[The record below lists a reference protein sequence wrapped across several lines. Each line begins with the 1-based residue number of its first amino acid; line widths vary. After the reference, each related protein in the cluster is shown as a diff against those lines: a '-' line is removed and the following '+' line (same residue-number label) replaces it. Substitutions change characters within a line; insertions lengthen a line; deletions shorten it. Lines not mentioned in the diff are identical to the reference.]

1 MSASCIMSD
10 LGPSWDASTI
20 KLLLGLSLDDDDDE
34 TLKIEFMNNVRKDD
48 DSSSSN
54 TKSAKLTFANRSMM
68 HRIIHAYDGLV
79 IPMTHGYHYTI
90 SLKLLMVI
98 VMVTTVLHIHKRL
111 HYIFNSWPYR
121 HQLWSAVSK
130 D

>member
-54 TKSAKLTFANRSMM
+54 TNRSMM
-68 HRIIHAYDGLV
+68 HRIIHAYDGLA
-79 IPMTHGYHYTI
+79 IPTTHGYH
-90 SLKLLMVI
+90 
-98 VMVTTVLHIHKRL
+98 
-111 HYIFNSWPYR
+111 
-121 HQLWSAVSK
+121 
-130 D
+130 